1 MSENK
6 SFDELLLPVRND
18 IDRID
23 KELLKLFTERMQC
36 AERVAEIKRKAGIPV
51 LNAAREQVIL
61 DRVKKEAGEYGD
73 SAVALYSAIMSISR
87 ARQHNMLKSGGVL
100 RDLEQN
106 SPKTL
111 KADPRVIC
119 QGAAGAFSHSAALRL
134 FPGQKPIFLPGFRD
148 VFEAVHNGAGDYGVV
163 PVENSD
169 AGSVS
174 EVYDLIMKH
183 RMFIVGAA
191 DIPVRHCLCR
201 AKGTGAVK
209 KVLSKH
215 EALVQCSAYLAA
227 HDIETEAYSNTA
239 AAAKF
244 IAETRLEGVGAVCS
258 AQAAEEYGL
267 EVIAADIQNTD
278 NNCTRF
284 IVISR
289 EAVLPEDAEKISLCF
304 SLPHTPGS
312 LCHTLERFA
321 LLGTTCRHLRSSAPS
336 PTRCPASRSSET
348 TKKAELKMAVTF
360 IKVTEE
366 EQIEK
371 IAEIAAPIWHETYD
385 CINGVA
391 STDYMIEKFQSVPA
405 IHRQMESEGYVYYM
419 MLDDGVPA
427 GFIGL
432 VPHKE
437 GKMFYVSAAH
447 RSRGLPRAAF
457 DFIET
462 LCQAEKLPAIYLTV
476 NKKNFHAIEV
486 YKYFGFHQTDAVVTD
501 IGSGFVMNDYIM
513 QKDL

>member
-227 HDIETEAYSNTA
+227 HVIETEDYSNTA
-239 AAAKF
+239 GAAKI
-244 IAETRLEGVGAVCS
+244 IAETLAFDKDWNLLTPFRTWQNTMT

-321 LLGTTCRHLRSSAPS
+321 LLGLNLTKIE
-336 PTRCPASRSSET
+336 SR
-348 TKKAELKMAVTF
+348 
-360 IKVTEE
+360 
-366 EQIEK
+366 
-371 IAEIAAPIWHETYD
+371 PIPERNFEYD
-385 CINGVA
+385 FYLDFTGNVHDVQTLALICALSDEMPRFSFLGN
-391 STDYMIEKFQSVPA
+391 YK
-405 IHRQMESEGYVYYM
+405 ES
-419 MLDDGVPA
+419 
-427 GFIGL
+427 
-432 VPHKE
+432 
-437 GKMFYVSAAH
+437 
-447 RSRGLPRAAF
+447 
-457 DFIET
+457 
-462 LCQAEKLPAIYLTV
+462 
-476 NKKNFHAIEV
+476 
-486 YKYFGFHQTDAVVTD
+486 
-501 IGSGFVMNDYIM
+501 
-513 QKDL
+513 

>member
-239 AAAKF
+239 AAPRRRRRNTALKSSPPIF
-244 IAETRLEGVGAVCS
+244 RIPITTARASSSFRVKPFCPKTRKRSACASLCRTPRARCAIRWSVSLCS
-258 AQAAEEYGL
+258 A
-267 EVIAADIQNTD
+267 
-278 NNCTRF
+278 
-284 IVISR
+284 
-289 EAVLPEDAEKISLCF
+289 
-304 SLPHTPGS
+304 
-312 LCHTLERFA
+312 
-321 LLGTTCRHLRSSAPS
+321 
-336 PTRCPASRSSET
+336 
-348 TKKAELKMAVTF
+348 
-360 IKVTEE
+360 
-366 EQIEK
+366 
-371 IAEIAAPIWHETYD
+371 
-385 CINGVA
+385 
-391 STDYMIEKFQSVPA
+391 
-405 IHRQMESEGYVYYM
+405 
-419 MLDDGVPA
+419 
-427 GFIGL
+427 
-432 VPHKE
+432 
-437 GKMFYVSAAH
+437 
-447 RSRGLPRAAF
+447 
-457 DFIET
+457 
-462 LCQAEKLPAIYLTV
+462 
-476 NKKNFHAIEV
+476 
-486 YKYFGFHQTDAVVTD
+486 
-501 IGSGFVMNDYIM
+501 
-513 QKDL
+513 

>member
-244 IAETRLEGVGAVCS
+244 IAETRLEGVGELAPRRRRRNTALKSSPPIFRIPITTARASSSFRVKPFCPKTRKRSACASLCRTPRARCAIRWSVSLCS
-258 AQAAEEYGL
+258 A
-267 EVIAADIQNTD
+267 
-278 NNCTRF
+278 
-284 IVISR
+284 
-289 EAVLPEDAEKISLCF
+289 
-304 SLPHTPGS
+304 
-312 LCHTLERFA
+312 
-321 LLGTTCRHLRSSAPS
+321 
-336 PTRCPASRSSET
+336 
-348 TKKAELKMAVTF
+348 
-360 IKVTEE
+360 
-366 EQIEK
+366 
-371 IAEIAAPIWHETYD
+371 
-385 CINGVA
+385 
-391 STDYMIEKFQSVPA
+391 
-405 IHRQMESEGYVYYM
+405 
-419 MLDDGVPA
+419 
-427 GFIGL
+427 
-432 VPHKE
+432 
-437 GKMFYVSAAH
+437 
-447 RSRGLPRAAF
+447 
-457 DFIET
+457 
-462 LCQAEKLPAIYLTV
+462 
-476 NKKNFHAIEV
+476 
-486 YKYFGFHQTDAVVTD
+486 
-501 IGSGFVMNDYIM
+501 
-513 QKDL
+513 

>member
-111 KADPRVIC
+111 KADPRIIC

-134 FPGQKPIFLPGFRD
+134 FPEQKPIFLPGFRD

-227 HDIETEAYSNTA
+227 HVIETEDYSNTA
-239 AAAKF
+239 AAANSSPKPVPRASAQSAPRRRRRNTASKSSPPISRIPITTARASSSF
-244 IAETRLEGVGAVCS
+244 RVKPFCPKTRKRSACASLCRTPRARCAIRWSVSLCS
-258 AQAAEEYGL
+258 A
-267 EVIAADIQNTD
+267 
-278 NNCTRF
+278 
-284 IVISR
+284 
-289 EAVLPEDAEKISLCF
+289 
-304 SLPHTPGS
+304 
-312 LCHTLERFA
+312 
-321 LLGTTCRHLRSSAPS
+321 
-336 PTRCPASRSSET
+336 
-348 TKKAELKMAVTF
+348 
-360 IKVTEE
+360 
-366 EQIEK
+366 
-371 IAEIAAPIWHETYD
+371 
-385 CINGVA
+385 
-391 STDYMIEKFQSVPA
+391 
-405 IHRQMESEGYVYYM
+405 
-419 MLDDGVPA
+419 
-427 GFIGL
+427 
-432 VPHKE
+432 
-437 GKMFYVSAAH
+437 
-447 RSRGLPRAAF
+447 
-457 DFIET
+457 
-462 LCQAEKLPAIYLTV
+462 
-476 NKKNFHAIEV
+476 
-486 YKYFGFHQTDAVVTD
+486 
-501 IGSGFVMNDYIM
+501 
-513 QKDL
+513 

>member
-174 EVYDLIMKH
+174 
-183 RMFIVGAA
+183 
-191 DIPVRHCLCR
+191 
-201 AKGTGAVK
+201 
-209 KVLSKH
+209 
-215 EALVQCSAYLAA
+215 
-227 HDIETEAYSNTA
+227 
-239 AAAKF
+239 
-244 IAETRLEGVGAVCS
+244 
-258 AQAAEEYGL
+258 
-267 EVIAADIQNTD
+267 
-278 NNCTRF
+278 
-284 IVISR
+284 
-289 EAVLPEDAEKISLCF
+289 
-304 SLPHTPGS
+304 
-312 LCHTLERFA
+312 
-321 LLGTTCRHLRSSAPS
+321 RSM
-336 PTRCPASRSSET
+336 TSS
-348 TKKAELKMAVTF
+348 
-360 IKVTEE
+360 
-366 EQIEK
+366 
-371 IAEIAAPIWHETYD
+371 
-385 CINGVA
+385 
-391 STDYMIEKFQSVPA
+391 
-405 IHRQMESEGYVYYM
+405 
-419 MLDDGVPA
+419 
-427 GFIGL
+427 
-432 VPHKE
+432 
-437 GKMFYVSAAH
+437 
-447 RSRGLPRAAF
+447 
-457 DFIET
+457 
-462 LCQAEKLPAIYLTV
+462 
-476 NKKNFHAIEV
+476 
-486 YKYFGFHQTDAVVTD
+486 
-501 IGSGFVMNDYIM
+501 
-513 QKDL
+513 